1 MRISLYISATSIKE
15 DVPNNMVGYE
25 TEVCLAI
32 SSGRVFLI
40 IERYESV
47 NDTEYNTVTCI
58 SRNPDYIKWIAKN
71 FYKVVTVDDLISNKF
86 FIDSDYSNESKYS
99 QELLRKLVEIDVL
112 SESSFGYVASNEA
125 DRYCTD
131 QAE

>member
-32 SSGRVFLI
+32 SCGRVFLI
-40 IERYESV
+40 TERYENA
-47 NDTEYNTVTCI
+47 NDTEYNIVTCI

-71 FYKVVTVDDLISNKF
+71 FSRVVTCSDLISNKF
-86 FIDSDYSNESKYS
+86 FIDPDYSNESNYS
-99 QELLRKLVEIDVL
+99 KELLEKLVELDVL